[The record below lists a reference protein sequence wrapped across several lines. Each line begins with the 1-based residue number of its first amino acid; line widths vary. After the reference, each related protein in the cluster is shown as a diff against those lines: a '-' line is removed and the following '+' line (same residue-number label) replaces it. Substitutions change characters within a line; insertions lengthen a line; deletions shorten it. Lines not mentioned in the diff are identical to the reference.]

1 MQEARLQFQQR
12 IFGVLQGVQI
22 NLAPSQVL
30 DTSVIFHQ
38 QQAERTSIIKSVQE
52 KITNKNW

>member
-1 MQEARLQFQQR
+1 MQEARLQFQSC

-30 DTSVIFHQ
+30 DKNFVYHQ